1 MNKED
6 FFSLGYVKKPIKHL
20 GEMIVLLDVDD
31 PNAYRKLD
39 AFFVEMPT
47 GLVPFFIEKIEIRS
61 NGDAVVKLEGVDDEE
76 TALGLKGRSL
86 WLPLEALPK
95 LSGNQFYFHEVIG
108 WKVVDKNAGEIGVVE
123 DVLDNA
129 AQPLFQI
136 AHITGAEILVPI
148 HDDILEKIDRKENKI
163 FIVAPDGLLD
173 LFLS

>member
-6 FFSLGYVKKPIKHL
+6 FFSLGYIKKSVKHQ
-20 GEMIVLLDVDD
+20 GEMMVFLDVDD
-31 PNAYRKLD
+31 PSAYRKLD

-47 GLVPFFIEKIEIRS
+47 GIVPFFIEKITIRGG
-61 NGDAVVKLEGVDDEE
+61 GDAIVKLEGIDDEE
-76 TALGLKGRSL
+76 TASELRGRSL

-123 DVLDNA
+123 DVLDNV

-136 AHITGAEILVPI
+136 AHVTGSEILIPI
-148 HDDILEKIDRKENKI
+148 HDDILEKIDRENNMI
-163 FIVAPDGLLD
+163 FIDAPDGLLD
-173 LFLS
+173 LYLS